1 MQRRYITKH
10 EWELVFKQLPDEPD
24 YYRDRCMLF
33 MTYIHGLRVSEL
45 TGLRVSDIDMV
56 SQTLYI
62 ARLKNGF
69 STIHPL
75 LDSEITLLEKWITQR
90 NKKPSNQSNPWLFT
104 SNKGGRISRQWV
116 YSLIRKYGEQ
126 ANLPVILHPHTLRHA
141 CGYSLAD
148 QGMDTRLI
156 QDYLGHR
163 NIRHTVHYTASN
175 PKRFNRAWQNMSE
188 PQMVFNTSPDIVLKM
203 D

>member
-10 EWELVFKQLPDEPD
+10 EWERVFKQLPDVPD
-24 YYRDRCMLF
+24 YYRDCCMLF

-45 TGLRVSDIDMV
+45 TGLRMADIDIA
-56 SQTLYI
+56 SKTLYI

-75 LDSEITLLEKWITQR
+75 LDSEIKLIEKWLSVR
-90 NKKPSNQSNPWLFT
+90 NKKAINAGCPWLFT
-104 SNKGGRISRQWV
+104 SNKGGRMSRQWI
-116 YSLIRKYGEQ
+116 YSLVRKYGEM
-126 ANLPVILHPHTLRHA
+126 ANLPLVLHPHTLRHA

-175 PKRFNRAWQNMSE
+175 PKRFNRIWQNMSE
-188 PQMVFNTSPDIVLKM
+188 PQIIFNDFNIHENE
-203 D
+203 